1 MECPIR
7 KRVRSRVV
15 NKLAILFTF
24 IGIITCDPNEL
35 CFTDNDTRVKISFK
49 RIIYSNT
56 DSSFLENDTLIFS
69 RITALGTDSI
79 FVESDTLSTV
89 VLPVNTGVN
98 FTVFLFDSNQ
108 GSDTLELSYK
118 TISRLISVEC
128 GPEQIIEDLEAGVFT
143 FDSLGI
149 LNTALLEQVI
159 TNVEV
164 YR

>member
-1 MECPIR
+1 MECPMR

-49 RIIYSNT
+49 RIIYPNT

-79 FVESDTLSTV
+79 FVDSDTLSTV